1 MGSRVQVT
9 DTKTSSTLKFLPHT
23 NHILV
28 FIMNSVTT
36 IVFLCYLISSPTV
49 LSFTIPDQIKSLLG
63 QDVNRQGSLEDN
75 FRQGLFNPEDGIDR
89 TLDIPENIIPV
100 AAIGFVA
107 GLAGQIFGATTATT
121 TTTTTTTTTSTTT
134 TTG

>member
-23 NHILV
+23 HHILV

-75 FRQGLFNPEDGIDR
+75 FRQQFCHSPFQIRLRAFLVKMSTDKAPLKTTFAKDCS
-89 TLDIPENIIPV
+89 TLK
-100 AAIGFVA
+100 
-107 GLAGQIFGATTATT
+107 TA
-121 TTTTTTTTTSTTT
+121 STER
-134 TTG
+134 